1 MSLFRALYAVI
12 RNNKQNILYSL
23 IIIIVLA
30 NLNSILIIKRFNDES
45 TEFKRCQS
53 ESKENDSSKFSDN
66 PIIFVGGSPRSGT
79 TFLCLFLMHVKLY
92 CLIN

>member
-23 IIIIVLA
+23 IIIIVLT

-45 TEFKRCQS
+45 TELTKRCQS

-79 TFLCLFLMHVKLY
+79 TLMR
-92 CLIN
+92 